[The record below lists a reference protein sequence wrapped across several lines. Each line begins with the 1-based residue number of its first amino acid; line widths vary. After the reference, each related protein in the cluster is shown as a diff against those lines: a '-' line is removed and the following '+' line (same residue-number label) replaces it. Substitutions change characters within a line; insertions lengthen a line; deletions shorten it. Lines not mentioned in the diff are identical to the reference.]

1 MSTVIP
7 MKEQSESFYKHIKKA
22 TSLKPFLA
30 NSLHPRQVL
39 RISHPTQPH
48 SPPLCFVLFFLF
60 PPPQLAFTGLGP

>member
-7 MKEQSESFYKHIKKA
+7 MKEQTESFHKQIIKA

-39 RISHPTQPH
+39 RISHPTH
-48 SPPLCFVLFFLF
+48 PLAALFCSSFSLLLNLLL
-60 PPPQLAFTGLGP
+60 LA